1 MADRRDDDRDLER
14 DDEQERPRA
23 ARPRA
28 GARARGEDT
37 PERERPAARTRRWEA
52 DDEDDEEDDLV
63 GPRRIQAPRLRRGGG
78 AGGGTAREREGVRQ
92 LVRDVPN
99 FLKLLG
105 RMARDPRVSAA
116 DKALMVAAIGYIFVP
131 SDAIPDW
138 IPVLGELDELV
149 VLALALSRL
158 LNNAGVDVLLDH
170 WEGDPATLETALA
183 FLDRAAS
190 VLPAGLRAFLGKR
203 AALA

>member
-14 DDEQERPRA
+14 DDDEQERPRA

-37 PERERPAARTRRWEA
+37 SERERPAARTRRWEA
-52 DDEDDEEDDLV
+52 DDEDEGEDDLV

-78 AGGGTAREREGVRQ
+78 GSAREREGVRQ
-92 LVRDVPN
+92 LVRDIPN

-116 DKALMVAAIGYIFVP
+116 DKALMVAAIGYVFVP

-138 IPVLGELDELV
+138 IPVIGELDEVV

-190 VLPAGLRAFLGKR
+190 VLPAGVRAFLGKR
-203 AALA
+203 SAFA